1 MNGSILNRTTRQRQ
15 RGRRLWRWLKISV
28 LGLLAIIA
36 VLLIAGVIYQA
47 VGAANDARRYPP
59 PGQLVSVGEYSLHL
73 HCMGEG
79 TPTVILE
86 TLAGGTSANWAW
98 VQPEIA
104 PATRVCAYDRAGR
117 GWSEAGAPAQ
127 DLWGTAEDLHTLLQN
142 ASIEAPY
149 VLVGHSIGGLYVRAF
164 AHQYPDEVA
173 GVVLVDASHPQQF
186 DRYPEYATQNESFQ
200 QLSAV
205 FPTLARIGLF
215 RFFFATGGEIDFQDL
230 PPQQHAELAAFW
242 SSPAYFQSQQA
253 EGRAV
258 ATIYTQ
264 AHELPSLGDLPL
276 AVISAGINPASWAT
290 LQADL
295 ATLSTNSTHLTIAE
309 ATHASLAFHPD
320 HARQTSGTILQVVE
334 AVTRKR

>member
-1 MNGSILNRTTRQRQ
+1 MNGSILNQTTGQR
-15 RGRRLWRWLKISV
+15 RHGRRPWRWLKVGV
-28 LGLLAIIA
+28 LGLLALI
-36 VLLIAGVIYQA
+36 VFLLTAGVIYQA
-47 VGAANDARRYPP
+47 VGAAADARRYPP

-73 HCMGEG
+73 HCTGEG
-79 TPTVILE
+79 SPTVILE
-86 TLAGGTSANWAW
+86 TLAGGTSANWGW

-104 PATRVCAYDRAGR
+104 QTTRVCAYDRAGR

-142 ASIEAPY
+142 AGNEGPY

-173 GVVLVDASHPQQF
+173 GVVLVDASHPEQF
-186 DRYPEYATQNESFQ
+186 DRYPEYATQNEAF
-200 QLSAV
+200 LRVAAT

-230 PPQQHAELAAFW
+230 PSQQHAELAAFW
-242 SSPAYFQSQQA
+242 SSPAYFQSQRA
-253 EGRAV
+253 EGQIA
-258 ATIYTQ
+258 ATIYAQ

-276 AVISAGINPASWAT
+276 AVISAGVSPASWTA

-295 ATLSTNSTHLTIAE
+295 ATLSANSTHVTINE

-320 HARQTSGTILQVVE
+320 HARQTSGLTLQMVE
-334 AVTRKR
+334 AVNR